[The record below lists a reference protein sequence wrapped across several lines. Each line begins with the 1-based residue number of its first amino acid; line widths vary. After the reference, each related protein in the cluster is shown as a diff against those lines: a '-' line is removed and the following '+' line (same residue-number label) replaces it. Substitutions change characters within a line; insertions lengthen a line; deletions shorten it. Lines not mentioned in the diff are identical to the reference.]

1 MTQFLRALEKALLSH
16 IVQNIVANIK
26 NKANHFL
33 EGFQIMYK
41 FLALMNLIVLLI
53 IQVGCDRVQKV
64 VITEDIIVPEV
75 AHTVKIGFL
84 ASGSRV
90 TYPNGAKI
98 AVAEINATGG
108 LLGVPVELVTEVG
121 IPTPEVAVE
130 VASRMIL
137 DDGVIALVGPNRSA
151 HAIPIGALATE
162 HSLPMITTTA
172 TNPTLTGS
180 SNFVFMAAFTD
191 AYQGAVMARFA
202 AEELGLSSVAML
214 TQSGEIYSEGISEF
228 FVTNFTNAEGTII
241 ASEFYEIGD
250 TDFTE
255 QLNIIASARPEA
267 LFIAGWVQEV
277 GLVTQQAKD
286 LPLLNAIGEPTLLL
300 GTDTWDNPILLDN
313 EDAEIEGSFFS
324 GHFSAAADKPTGKA
338 FVETYQAEYGELPL
352 GGHAVSYDATKVML
366 AAIEKAGSLDGEA
379 IRAQI
384 AATENY
390 IGATDI
396 ASYDENR
403 HPIKSGVIFTIKNGK
418 KQFHKQIDP

>member
-1 MTQFLRALEKALLSH
+1 
-16 IVQNIVANIK
+16 
-26 NKANHFL
+26 
-33 EGFQIMYK
+33 MYK
-41 FLALMNLIVLLI
+41 FLALTSLI
-53 IQVGCDRVQKV
+53 ISLFIHAGCDRIKKIV
-64 VITEDIIVPEV
+64 VTEEVVVPEV

-98 AVAEINATGG
+98 AVSEINATGG

-121 IPTPEVAVE
+121 IPTPEAAVE

-172 TNPTLTGS
+172 TNPALTDS

-202 AEELGLSSVAML
+202 TEELGLTSVALL

-228 FVTNFTNAEGTII
+228 FVTNFTAAGGTI
-241 ASEFYEIGD
+241 AAGEFYEIVD
-250 TDFTE
+250 IDFTQ
-255 QLNIIASARPEA
+255 QLTRIAAATPEA
-267 LFIAGWVQEV
+267 LFIAGWVQHA
-277 GLVTQQAKD
+277 GFITQQARAF
-286 LPLLNAIGEPTLLL
+286 PLLNAAGEPTLLL
-300 GTDTWDNPILLDN
+300 GTDTWDHPILLDN

-324 GHFSAAADKPTGKA
+324 GHFSAATDKPSGKA
-338 FVETYQAEYGELPL
+338 FVEAYQAAYGELPL

-366 AAIEKAGSLDGEA
+366 SAIERAGSFDGEA
-379 IRAQI
+379 IRDQL
-384 AATENY
+384 AATKDY
-390 IGATDI
+390 IGATNI
-396 ASYDENR
+396 TSYDENR
-403 HPIKSGVIFTIKNGK
+403 HPTKSAVIFTIKNGE